1 VRRVVKP
8 YFVRRLVMQRTAFCR
23 WRPPA
28 ARGRELTTTAKSPIL
43 RWPALQAGDDA
54 PDVEVKR
61 TPAQT
66 ARLLFSTLC
75 CTMYCLGG

>member
-1 VRRVVKP
+1 VP
-8 YFVRRLVMQRTAFCR
+8 LRLAQRGAEASKLTASSGHT
-23 WRPPA
+23 PQ
-28 ARGRELTTTAKSPIL
+28 LL
-43 RWPALQAGDDA
+43 RYTIALPALQAGDDA